1 MELTLLS
8 TSDTHGF
15 LYPTDFRKR
24 NQSLD
29 FGLTKVKEQIKKI
42 EKTVQGSLIKI
53 DNGDFL
59 QGSPLSYFLAKNP
72 SAGSMADVMNEM
84 GYDCGVLGNHEFNYG
99 IEFLEETISKLNY
112 PIICANILKANGEFL
127 TNCPYVVIEREG
139 VKIAV
144 LGLTTQYIPNWE
156 QPKTVEG
163 LVFKS
168 ALETAKEFVPKLKEE
183 ADIVIVSYHGGFER
197 DLETGEPTEVLTGEN
212 EGYALLHEVEGIDC
226 LLTGHQHR
234 VISLNDGPC
243 PVTQPG
249 DKGRYLGRV
258 DLDFDE
264 VTKKIKKSQAS
275 LIEINQEVEN
285 QVLHE
290 KFLPLLNQVEDWLDQ
305 PQGKVEGDMTITD
318 PMKVREFSHPYIE
331 FIQDVQKEV
340 TGVAIS
346 GTALFDNNGTGF
358 GESISMRDIVT
369 NYIYP
374 NTVAV
379 LDISGADLK
388 AALERCASYFDTDQE
403 NQLCVSKEFLEPKVE
418 HYNYDLY
425 SGIDYTFD
433 IRKEKGQRVVELKID
448 DKEIQDDERLEVVMN
463 QYRAVGGGDY
473 GMFGPEKI
481 VREVTIDMTE
491 LISGY
496 LEKHPTIIA
505 KQPSNFHLIKS

>member
-1 MELTLLS
+1 MKLTILS
-8 TSDTHGF
+8 TSDTHGY

-24 NQSLD
+24 EQSLA
-29 FGLTKVKEQIKKI
+29 FGLTKVKEKMLTI
-42 EKTVQGSLIKI
+42 ENSVEGSLLKI

-72 SAGSMADVMNEM
+72 EKGSMADVMNEM

-99 IEFLEETISKLNY
+99 LEFLENTINKLNY
-112 PIICANILKANGEFL
+112 PIICANILKDNGEFL
-127 TNCPYVVIEREG
+127 TNCPYIITEREG
-139 VKIAV
+139 VKIAI

-163 LVFKS
+163 LIFKS
-168 ALETAKEFVPKLKEE
+168 ALETAKEFVPKLREE
-183 ADIVIVSYHGGFER
+183 ADVIVVSYHGGFER

-212 EGYALLHEVEGIDC
+212 EGYALLHEVEGIDV

-234 VISLNDGPC
+234 VITLNEGTC

-249 DKGRYLGRV
+249 DKGRYLARV
-258 DLDFDE
+258 DLNYDATSRQ
-264 VTKKIKKSQAS
+264 VTHSKAS
-275 LIEINQEVEN
+275 LIEMEQVTEN
-285 QVLHE
+285 KELHTH
-290 KFLPLLNQVEDWLDQ
+290 FLPLLDQVENWLDE
-305 PQGKVEGDMTITD
+305 PQGSVSGNMIITD
-318 PMKVREFSHPYIE
+318 PMDVRIHSHPYIE

-340 TGVAIS
+340 TGVDIS

-379 LDISGADLK
+379 LNISGADLK
-388 AALERCASYFDTDQE
+388 EALERCASYFDLDQE

-425 SGIDYTFD
+425 SGIDYCFD
-433 IRKEKGQRVVELKID
+433 ITKEKGSRVTQLCYNGQEVKND
-448 DKEIQDDERLEVVMN
+448 DRLEVVMN

-473 GMFGPEKI
+473 FMFGPDKI
-481 VREVTIDMTE
+481 VREITIDMTE
-491 LISGY
+491 LISDY
-496 LEKHPTIIA
+496 LQKYPQIKATQPT
-505 KQPSNFHLIKS
+505 NIKLKK